1 MTKRTTLRFS
11 SAADIWPVVEKWA
24 GENGY
29 KQKEANGPEKSY
41 QKGSG
46 ILVAPM
52 KLKVRQENQ
61 ETNIEAWISA
71 NLFVRLASLFILP
84 AEMGIESGGFRAVIP
99 RNIAR
104 GAVNKLLAQLGQP
117 AIP

>member
-1 MTKRTTLRFS
+1 MAKRTELRFG
-11 SAADIWPVVEKWA
+11 SATDIWPVVEKWA

-29 KQKEANGPEKSY
+29 KQKEASGPEKLY

-46 ILVAPM
+46 LLIAPM
-52 KLKVRQENQ
+52 MLKIRSENQ
-61 ETNIEAWISA
+61 ATTLEAWIRA
-71 NLFVRLASLFILP
+71 NLFVRIMSFFILP

-117 AIP
+117 PIP